1 MNIGSEE
8 MVTIN
13 QLVEHVST
21 IANKKVTRN
30 HKLDAPLGVRG
41 RNSDNRLIEKE
52 LGWSPSWTLSAG
64 LSETYAWINDQV
76 RVLV

>member
-1 MNIGSEE
+1 M
-8 MVTIN
+8 
-13 QLVEHVST
+13 
-21 IANKKVTRN
+21 TRN

-52 LGWSPSWTLSAG
+52 VGWSPSWTLSAG